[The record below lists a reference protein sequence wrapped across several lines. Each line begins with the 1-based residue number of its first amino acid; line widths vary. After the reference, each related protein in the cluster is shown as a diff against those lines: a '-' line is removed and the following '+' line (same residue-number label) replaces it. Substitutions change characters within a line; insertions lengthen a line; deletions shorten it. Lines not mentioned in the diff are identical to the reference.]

1 MTKTAM
7 HEEDGIRMKGQN
19 KNLLLYKPRGR
30 EQHMLWE
37 RHTSEE
43 SSLFLPMRQ
52 SLKILGEES
61 ANTVAFGTQA
71 KVHCS
76 REKGSEKYS
85 RYS

>member
-43 SSLFLPMRQ
+43 SSLLSSHEAKPQDTGRR
-52 SLKILGEES
+52 I

-76 REKGSEKYS
+76 REKGSETYS